1 MPPEVALK
9 HVLIIGR
16 KLDLRPDAISSALE
30 LVGCQ
35 PDKRNARSTYA
46 VRREI
51 PTHKGPTSA
60 TEPPSEQR
68 AIQ

>member
-16 KLDLRPDAISSALE
+16 KLDLRLDPVSSALE

-46 VRREI
+46 V
-51 PTHKGPTSA
+51 PTSA

-68 AIQ
+68 VIQ

>member
-16 KLDLRPDAISSALE
+16 KLDPVSSALE